1 MTISMTPSLKSK
13 ALRNKALHNQSL
25 NSKALKNKALWL
37 APLSAAVLM
46 LAGCNNSAT
55 PEEGAAADTATD
67 TPMNIKIATES
78 SYKPFSY
85 TDADG
90 KLIGYEIEL
99 VDALCEQMQAE
110 CEVISQDWDGL
121 IPGLNA
127 QKFDAIIAGMS
138 ITPERKEVVEFTDP
152 YFHSGIVLIGKKG
165 DDISVADLAGQPVA
179 SQRSTVAAQYL
190 QDEHANADIKLYDT
204 QDNAYLDLTSGR
216 VRAMM
221 SDKVTGI
228 DWLKTEAGQDYEVK
242 GQEISTDEDAMG
254 IAFRKGDP
262 LVAKFNKA
270 LAELKENGT
279 YDQITGS
286 YFGTSSTAAA
296 QKAVATTDVKEVLV
310 VEDADANVDADA
322 VIADEE
328 QAATN

>member
-1 MTISMTPSLKSK
+1 MTLSITSLMTSSMSK
-13 ALRNKALHNQSL
+13 
-25 NSKALKNKALWL
+25 KALWI
-37 APLSAAVLM
+37 APFSAAMLM
-46 LAGCNNSAT
+46 LAGCNNSSA
-55 PEEGAAADTATD
+55 PAESAEADTATEA
-67 TPMNIKIATES
+67 PMNIKIATES

-99 VDALCEQMQAE
+99 VDALCAQMKAE

-127 QKFDAIIAGMS
+127 QKFDAAIAGMS
-138 ITPERKEVVEFTDP
+138 ITPERKEVVDFSDP
-152 YFHSGIVLIGKKG
+152 YFHSGIILIGKKG
-165 DDISVADLAGQPVA
+165 DDISIDSLKGQPIA
-179 SQRSTVAAQYL
+179 SQRSTVASQYL
-190 QDEHANADIKLYDT
+190 QDEHADADIKLYDT

-216 VRAMM
+216 VRGMM

-228 DWLKTEAGQDYEVK
+228 DWLKTDAGKDYEVK
-242 GQEISTDEDAMG
+242 GDEISSDDDAMG

-262 LVAKFNKA
+262 LVAKFNAA
-270 LAELKENGT
+270 LAELKDNGT

-296 QKAVATTDVKEVLV
+296 QKAVVTDGVDEVIV
-310 VEDADANVDADA
+310 VEEDAPA
-322 VIADEE
+322 E
-328 QAATN
+328 AATN

>member
-1 MTISMTPSLKSK
+1 MTLSITSSMSK
-13 ALRNKALHNQSL
+13 
-25 NSKALKNKALWL
+25 KALWI
-37 APLSAAVLM
+37 APFSAAMLM
-46 LAGCNNSAT
+46 LAGCNDSSA
-55 PEEGAAADTATD
+55 PAENAEADTATEA
-67 TPMNIKIATES
+67 PMNIKIATES

-99 VDALCEQMQAE
+99 VDALCAQMKAK

-127 QKFDAIIAGMS
+127 QKFDAAIAGMS
-138 ITPERKEVVEFTDP
+138 ITPERKEVVDFSDP
-152 YFHSGIVLIGKKG
+152 YFHSGIILIGKKG
-165 DDISVADLAGQPVA
+165 DDISIDSLKGQPIA
-179 SQRSTVAAQYL
+179 SQRSTVASQYL
-190 QDEHANADIKLYDT
+190 QDEHADADIKLYDT

-216 VRAMM
+216 ARAMM

-228 DWLKTEAGQDYEVK
+228 DWLKTDAGKDYEVK
-242 GQEISTDEDAMG
+242 GDEISSDDDAMG

-262 LVAKFNKA
+262 LVAKFNAA
-270 LAELKENGT
+270 LAELKDNGT

-296 QKAVATTDVKEVLV
+296 QKASVTDGVDEVIV
-310 VEDADANVDADA
+310 VEEDAPA
-322 VIADEE
+322 E
-328 QAATN
+328 AATN

>member
-1 MTISMTPSLKSK
+1 MALSIASSK
-13 ALRNKALHNQSL
+13 ITKAM
-25 NSKALKNKALWL
+25 WL

-55 PEEGAAADTATD
+55 PTENAATD
-67 TPMNIKIATES
+67 TSADATPLNIKIATES

-99 VDALCEQMQAE
+99 VDALCEQMKAK

-127 QKFDAIIAGMS
+127 QKFDAAIAGMS
-138 ITPERKEVVEFTDP
+138 ITPERKEVVEFSDP
-152 YFHSGIVLIGKKG
+152 YFYSGIVLIGKKG
-165 DDISVADLAGQPVA
+165 DNIRVEDLKGQSIG
-179 SQRSTVAAQYL
+179 SQRATIASQYL
-190 QDEHANADIKLYDT
+190 QADHPEADIKLYDT

-228 DWLKTEAGQDYEVK
+228 DWLKTAAGQDYEVK
-242 GQEISTDEDAMG
+242 GQEISTNDDAMG
-254 IAFRKGDP
+254 IAFRKGDA
-262 LVAKFNKA
+262 LVAKFNTA
-270 LAELKENGT
+270 LAELKANGT
-279 YDQITGS
+279 YDQITSS
-286 YFGTSSTAAA
+286 YFGTTTTAAA
-296 QKAVATTDVKEVLV
+296 QTSVTPATEAI
-310 VEDADANVDADA
+310 VEDKTVK
-322 VIADEE
+322 V
-328 QAATN
+328 TN

>member
-1 MTISMTPSLKSK
+1 MTISMTSSMSK
-13 ALRNKALHNQSL
+13 
-25 NSKALKNKALWL
+25 KALWL
-37 APLSAAVLM
+37 APLSAAMLM
-46 LAGCNNSAT
+46 LAGCNNSSA
-55 PEEGAAADTATD
+55 PAENAEADTATEA
-67 TPMNIKIATES
+67 PLNIKIATES

-99 VDALCEQMQAE
+99 VDALCAQMKAE

-127 QKFDAIIAGMS
+127 QKFDAAIAGMS
-138 ITPERKEVVEFTDP
+138 ITPERKEVVDFSDP
-152 YFHSGIVLIGKKG
+152 YFHSGIILIGKKG
-165 DDISVADLAGQPVA
+165 DDLSVESLTGLPIA
-179 SQRSTVAAQYL
+179 SQRSTVASQYL
-190 QDEHANADIKLYDT
+190 QDEHTDADIKLYDT

-216 VRAMM
+216 VRGMM

-228 DWLKTEAGQDYEVK
+228 DWLKTDAGKGYEVK
-242 GQEISTDEDAMG
+242 GEEISTNDDAMG

-262 LVAKFNKA
+262 LVAKFNAA
-270 LAELKENGT
+270 LAELKDNGT

-296 QKAVATTDVKEVLV
+296 QKAVATTDSVEEVMV
-310 VEDADANVDADA
+310 AEEEAPAN
-322 VIADEE
+322 
-328 QAATN
+328 

>member
-1 MTISMTPSLKSK
+1 MITSMTSSMSK
-13 ALRNKALHNQSL
+13 
-25 NSKALKNKALWL
+25 KALWL
-37 APLSAAVLM
+37 APLSAAMLM
-46 LAGCNNSAT
+46 LAACNNSST
-55 PEEGAAADTATD
+55 PTENTDAASTSDA
-67 TPMNIKIATES
+67 PLHIKIATES

-85 TDADG
+85 TDANG

-99 VDALCEQMQAE
+99 VDALCAQMKAE

-127 QKFDAIIAGMS
+127 QKFDAAIAGMS

-152 YFHSGIVLIGKKG
+152 YFHTGIILIGKKG

-179 SQRSTVAAQYL
+179 SQRSTVSSQYL
-190 QDEHANADIKLYDT
+190 QDEYPDADIKLYDT

-228 DWLKTEAGQDYEVK
+228 DWLKTEAGQNYEVK
-242 GQEISTDEDAMG
+242 GDEISTEEDAMG

-262 LVAKFNKA
+262 LVAKFNTA
-270 LAELKENGT
+270 LAEIKADGT

-286 YFGTSSTAAA
+286 YFGTNTTAAA
-296 QKAVATTDVKEVLV
+296 QEAETT
-310 VEDADANVDADA
+310 
-322 VIADEE
+322 
-328 QAATN
+328 TN

>member
-1 MTISMTPSLKSK
+1 MTISMTSLMTSSMSKK
-13 ALRNKALHNQSL
+13 ALL
-25 NSKALKNKALWL
+25 L
-37 APLSAAVLM
+37 APLSAAMLL
-46 LAGCNNSAT
+46 LAGCNDSSA
-55 PEEGAAADTATD
+55 PAENAEADTASEA
-67 TPMNIKIATES
+67 PMNIKIATES

-99 VDALCEQMQAE
+99 VDALCAQMKAE

-127 QKFDAIIAGMS
+127 QKFDAAIAGMS
-138 ITPERKEVVEFTDP
+138 ITPERKEVVDFSDP
-152 YFHSGIVLIGKKG
+152 YFHSGIILIGKKG
-165 DDISVADLAGQPVA
+165 DDISIDSLKGQPIA
-179 SQRSTVAAQYL
+179 SQRSTVASQYL
-190 QDEHANADIKLYDT
+190 QDEHADADIKLYDT

-216 VRAMM
+216 ARAMM

-228 DWLKTEAGQDYEVK
+228 DWLKTDAGKDYEVK
-242 GQEISTDEDAMG
+242 GDEISTNDDAMG

-262 LVAKFNKA
+262 LVAKFNAA
-270 LAELKENGT
+270 LAELKDNGT

-296 QKAVATTDVKEVLV
+296 QKASVTDGVDEVIV
-310 VEDADANVDADA
+310 VEEDAPA
-322 VIADEE
+322 E
-328 QAATN
+328 AATN

>member
-1 MTISMTPSLKSK
+1 MTLSITSSMSK
-13 ALRNKALHNQSL
+13 
-25 NSKALKNKALWL
+25 KALWI
-37 APLSAAVLM
+37 APFSAAMLM
-46 LAGCNNSAT
+46 LAGCNDSSA
-55 PEEGAAADTATD
+55 PAENAEADTATEA
-67 TPMNIKIATES
+67 PMNIKIATES

-99 VDALCEQMQAE
+99 VDALCAQMKAK

-127 QKFDAIIAGMS
+127 QKFDAAIAGMS
-138 ITPERKEVVEFTDP
+138 ITPERKEVVDFSDP
-152 YFHSGIVLIGKKG
+152 YFHSGIILIGKKG
-165 DDISVADLAGQPVA
+165 DDISIDSLKGQPIA
-179 SQRSTVAAQYL
+179 SQRSTVASQYL
-190 QDEHANADIKLYDT
+190 QDEHADADIKLYDT

-216 VRAMM
+216 ARAMM

-228 DWLKTEAGQDYEVK
+228 DWLKTDAGKDYEVK
-242 GQEISTDEDAMG
+242 GDEISSDDDAMG

-262 LVAKFNKA
+262 LVAKFNAA
-270 LAELKENGT
+270 LAELKDNGT

-296 QKAVATTDVKEVLV
+296 QKAVVTDGVDEVIV
-310 VEDADANVDADA
+310 VEEDAPA
-322 VIADEE
+322 E
-328 QAATN
+328 AATN

>member
-1 MTISMTPSLKSK
+1 MTISMTSLMTKK
-13 ALRNKALHNQSL
+13 AF
-25 NSKALKNKALWL
+25 WL
-37 APLSAAVLM
+37 APLSAAMLM
-46 LAGCNNSAT
+46 LAGCNNSSAPT
-55 PEEGAAADTATD
+55 DSAEVDAATD
-67 TPMNIKIATES
+67 TPLNIKIATES

-99 VDALCEQMQAE
+99 VDALCAQMKAE

-127 QKFDAIIAGMS
+127 QKFDAAIAGMS
-138 ITPERKEVVEFTDP
+138 ITPERKEVVEFSDP
-152 YFHSGIVLIGKKG
+152 YFHSGIILIGKKG
-165 DDISVADLAGQPVA
+165 DDISVEALKGQPVA
-179 SQRSTVAAQYL
+179 SQRSTVASQYL
-190 QDEHANADIKLYDT
+190 QDEHADADVKLYDT

-228 DWLKTEAGQDYEVK
+228 DWLKTEAGKDYEVK
-242 GQEISTDEDAMG
+242 GQEISTNDDAMG

-262 LVAKFNKA
+262 LVAKFNAA
-270 LAELKENGT
+270 LAELKANGT

-286 YFGTSSTAAA
+286 YFGTSTTAAA
-296 QKAVATTDVKEVLV
+296 QKTAANGSVEQV
-310 VEDADANVDADA
+310 VVVDEGNVDANT
-322 VIADEE
+322 VIAEEE
-328 QAATN
+328 QTETATN

>member
-1 MTISMTPSLKSK
+1 MTISMTRSMSK
-13 ALRNKALHNQSL
+13 
-25 NSKALKNKALWL
+25 KALWL
-37 APLSAAVLM
+37 APLSAAMLM
-46 LAGCNNSAT
+46 LAGCNNSSA
-55 PEEGAAADTATD
+55 PADSAEADAADA
-67 TPMNIKIATES
+67 PLNIKIATES

-99 VDALCEQMQAE
+99 VDALCAQMKAE

-127 QKFDAIIAGMS
+127 QKFDAAIAGMS
-138 ITPERKEVVEFTDP
+138 ITPERKEVVDFSEP
-152 YFHSGIVLIGKKG
+152 YFHSGIILIGKKG
-165 DDISVADLAGQPVA
+165 DDLTIDSLKGQPIA
-179 SQRSTVAAQYL
+179 SQRSTVASQYL
-190 QDEHANADIKLYDT
+190 QDEHSDADIKLYDT

-216 VRAMM
+216 VRGMM

-228 DWLKTEAGQDYEVK
+228 DWLKTEAGQNYEVK
-242 GQEISTDEDAMG
+242 GNEISSNDDAMG

-270 LAELKENGT
+270 LSELKANGT

-296 QKAVATTDVKEVLV
+296 QKAVATEGVEEVLV
-310 VEDADANVDADA
+310 VDDGDVDANA
-322 VIADEE
+322 VIADQE
-328 QAATN
+328 QAEAATN

>member
-1 MTISMTPSLKSK
+1 MITSMTSSMSK
-13 ALRNKALHNQSL
+13 
-25 NSKALKNKALWL
+25 KALWL
-37 APLSAAVLM
+37 APLSTAMLM
-46 LAGCNNSAT
+46 LAACNNSST
-55 PEEGAAADTATD
+55 PTENTDAAATSDA
-67 TPMNIKIATES
+67 PLHIKIATES
-78 SYKPFSY
+78 SFKPFSY

-99 VDALCEQMQAE
+99 VDALCAQMKAE

-127 QKFDAIIAGMS
+127 QKFDAAIAGMS
-138 ITPERKEVVEFTDP
+138 ITPERKEVVEFSDP
-152 YFHSGIVLIGKKG
+152 YFHTGIILIGKKG
-165 DDISVADLAGQPVA
+165 DDITVDGLKGQPVA
-179 SQRSTVAAQYL
+179 SQRSTVASQYL
-190 QDEHANADIKLYDT
+190 QEKHADSDIKLYDT

-228 DWLKTEAGQDYEVK
+228 DWLKTEAGKDYEVK
-242 GQEISTDEDAMG
+242 GQEISTSDDAMG

-270 LAELKENGT
+270 LAELKANGT

-296 QKAVATTDVKEVLV
+296 QKTAATGSVEQVVVVDEGDV
-310 VEDADANVDADA
+310 DANA
-322 VIADEE
+322 VITEEE
-328 QAATN
+328 QTEPSTN

>member
-1 MTISMTPSLKSK
+1 MMISSMKIKTM
-13 ALRNKALHNQSL
+13 
-25 NSKALKNKALWL
+25 WL
-37 APLSAAVLM
+37 APLSAAMLM
-46 LAGCNNSAT
+46 LAGCSNGSA
-55 PEEGAAADTATD
+55 PEESAATD
-67 TPMNIKIATES
+67 TTADAPMSVKIATES

-99 VDALCEQMQAE
+99 VDALCAQMKAE
-110 CEVISQDWDGL
+110 CELISQDWDGL

-127 QKFDAIIAGMS
+127 QKFDAVIAGMS

-152 YFHSGIVLIGKKG
+152 YFHTGIILIGKKG
-165 DDISVADLAGQPVA
+165 DDISVVDLAGQPVA
-179 SQRSTVAAQYL
+179 SQRSTVSSQYL
-190 QDEHANADIKLYDT
+190 QDEYPDADIKLYDT

-228 DWLKTEAGQDYEVK
+228 DWLKTEAGQNYEVK
-242 GQEISTDEDAMG
+242 GDEISTEEDAMG

-262 LVAKFNKA
+262 LVAKFNTA
-270 LAELKENGT
+270 LAEIKADGT

-286 YFGTSSTAAA
+286 YFGTSTTAAA
-296 QKAVATTDVKEVLV
+296 QEAETT
-310 VEDADANVDADA
+310 
-322 VIADEE
+322 
-328 QAATN
+328 TN

>member
-1 MTISMTPSLKSK
+1 MTISMTSSMSK
-13 ALRNKALHNQSL
+13 
-25 NSKALKNKALWL
+25 KALWL
-37 APLSAAVLM
+37 APLSAAMLM
-46 LAGCNNSAT
+46 LAGCNNSSA
-55 PEEGAAADTATD
+55 PAENAEADTATEA
-67 TPMNIKIATES
+67 PLNIKIATES

-99 VDALCEQMQAE
+99 VDALCAQMKAE

-127 QKFDAIIAGMS
+127 QKFDAAIAGMS
-138 ITPERKEVVEFTDP
+138 ITPERKEVVDFSDP
-152 YFHSGIVLIGKKG
+152 YFHSGIILIGKKG
-165 DDISVADLAGQPVA
+165 DDLSVESLTGLPIA
-179 SQRSTVAAQYL
+179 SQRSTVASQYL
-190 QDEHANADIKLYDT
+190 QDEHADADIKLYDT

-216 VRAMM
+216 VRGMM

-228 DWLKTEAGQDYEVK
+228 DWLKTDAGKGYEVK
-242 GQEISTDEDAMG
+242 GEEISTNDDAMG

-262 LVAKFNKA
+262 LVAKFNAA
-270 LAELKENGT
+270 LAELKDNGT

-296 QKAVATTDVKEVLV
+296 QKAVATTDSIEEVMV
-310 VEDADANVDADA
+310 A
-322 VIADEE
+322 EE
-328 QAATN
+328 EAPTN

>member
-1 MTISMTPSLKSK
+1 MTISMTSSISK
-13 ALRNKALHNQSL
+13 
-25 NSKALKNKALWL
+25 KALWL
-37 APLSAAVLM
+37 APLSAAMLM
-46 LAGCNNSAT
+46 LAGCNNSSA
-55 PEEGAAADTATD
+55 PAENAEADTATEA
-67 TPMNIKIATES
+67 PLNIKIATES

-99 VDALCEQMQAE
+99 VDALCAQMKAE

-127 QKFDAIIAGMS
+127 QKFDAAIAGMS
-138 ITPERKEVVEFTDP
+138 ITPERKEVVDFSDP
-152 YFHSGIVLIGKKG
+152 YFHSGIILIGKKG
-165 DDISVADLAGQPVA
+165 DDLSVESLTGLPIA
-179 SQRSTVAAQYL
+179 SQRSTVASQYL
-190 QDEHANADIKLYDT
+190 QDEHADADIKLYDT

-216 VRAMM
+216 VRGMM

-228 DWLKTEAGQDYEVK
+228 DWLKTDAGKGYEVK
-242 GQEISTDEDAMG
+242 GEEISTNDDAMG

-262 LVAKFNKA
+262 LIAKFNAA
-270 LAELKENGT
+270 LAELKDNGT

-296 QKAVATTDVKEVLV
+296 QKAVATTDSVEEVIV
-310 VEDADANVDADA
+310 TEEEAPAN
-322 VIADEE
+322 
-328 QAATN
+328 

>member
-1 MTISMTPSLKSK
+1 MTISMTRSMSK
-13 ALRNKALHNQSL
+13 
-25 NSKALKNKALWL
+25 KALWL
-37 APLSAAVLM
+37 APLSAAMLM
-46 LAGCNNSAT
+46 LAGCNNSSA
-55 PEEGAAADTATD
+55 PADSAEADAADA
-67 TPMNIKIATES
+67 PLNIKIATES

-99 VDALCEQMQAE
+99 VDALCAQMKAE

-127 QKFDAIIAGMS
+127 QKFDAAIAGMS
-138 ITPERKEVVEFTDP
+138 ITPERKEVVDFSDP
-152 YFHSGIVLIGKKG
+152 YFHSGIILIGKKG
-165 DDISVADLAGQPVA
+165 DDLTIDSLKGQPIA
-179 SQRSTVAAQYL
+179 SQRSTVASQYL
-190 QDEHANADIKLYDT
+190 QDEHSDADIKLYDT

-216 VRAMM
+216 VRGMM

-228 DWLKTEAGQDYEVK
+228 DWLKTEAGQNYEVK
-242 GQEISTDEDAMG
+242 GNEISSDDDAMG

-270 LAELKENGT
+270 LSELKANGT

-296 QKAVATTDVKEVLV
+296 QKAVATEGVEEVLV
-310 VEDADANVDADA
+310 VDDGDVDANA
-322 VIADEE
+322 VIADQE
-328 QAATN
+328 QAEAATN

>member
-1 MTISMTPSLKSK
+1 MTSSMTASFKT
-13 ALRNKALHNQSL
+13 
-25 NSKALKNKALWL
+25 KALWL
-37 APLSAAVLM
+37 APLSAAMLM
-46 LAGCNNSAT
+46 LAGCNNSSAPVEST
-55 PEEGAAADTATD
+55 DTDTASEA
-67 TPMNIKIATES
+67 PLNIKIATES

-90 KLIGYEIEL
+90 NLIGYEIEL
-99 VDALCEQMQAE
+99 VDALCAQMKAE

-127 QKFDAIIAGMS
+127 QKFDAAIAGMS
-138 ITPERKEVVEFTDP
+138 ITPERQEVVEFSDP
-152 YFHSGIVLIGKKG
+152 YFYSGIILIGKKG
-165 DDISVADLAGQPVA
+165 DNLSVASLQGQPIA
-179 SQRSTVAAQYL
+179 SQRSTVASQYL

-216 VRAMM
+216 VRGMM

-228 DWLKTEAGQDYEVK
+228 DWLKTEAGQNYEVK
-242 GQEISTDEDAMG
+242 GAEISTNDDAMG

-262 LVAKFNKA
+262 LVAKFNSA
-270 LAELKENGT
+270 LAELKANGT

-296 QKAVATTDVKEVLV
+296 QQAVATNGVEEVLV
-310 VEDADANVDADA
+310 VDEGNVDANA
-322 VIADEE
+322 TIAAEE
-328 QAATN
+328 QAEAAAN

>member
-1 MTISMTPSLKSK
+1 MTISMTRSMSK
-13 ALRNKALHNQSL
+13 
-25 NSKALKNKALWL
+25 KALWL
-37 APLSAAVLM
+37 APLSAAMLM
-46 LAGCNNSAT
+46 LAGCNNSST
-55 PEEGAAADTATD
+55 PADSAEADAADA
-67 TPMNIKIATES
+67 PLNIKIATES

-99 VDALCEQMQAE
+99 VDALCAQMKAE

-127 QKFDAIIAGMS
+127 QKFDAAIAGMS
-138 ITPERKEVVEFTDP
+138 ITPERKEVVDFSDP
-152 YFHSGIVLIGKKG
+152 YFHSGIILIGKKG
-165 DDISVADLAGQPVA
+165 DDLAIDSLKGQPIA
-179 SQRSTVAAQYL
+179 SQRSTVASQYL
-190 QDEHANADIKLYDT
+190 QDEHSDADIKLYDT

-216 VRAMM
+216 VRGMM

-228 DWLKTEAGQDYEVK
+228 DWLKTEAGQNYEVK
-242 GQEISTDEDAMG
+242 GNEISSNDDAMG

-262 LVAKFNKA
+262 LVSKFNKA
-270 LAELKENGT
+270 LSELKANGT

-296 QKAVATTDVKEVLV
+296 QKAVATEGVEEVLV
-310 VEDADANVDADA
+310 VDDGDVDANA
-322 VIADEE
+322 VIADQE
-328 QAATN
+328 QAEAATN

>member
-1 MTISMTPSLKSK
+1 MSFSISATV
-13 ALRNKALHNQSL
+13 
-25 NSKALKNKALWL
+25 NKALWL
-37 APLSAAVLM
+37 APLSAAMLM
-46 LAGCNNSAT
+46 LAGCNNSTTTTENVAVDS
-55 PEEGAAADTATD
+55 ADA

-99 VDALCEQMQAE
+99 IDALCAQMNAE

-127 QKFDAIIAGMS
+127 QKFDAAIAGMS
-138 ITPERKEVVEFTDP
+138 ITPERKEVVEFSDP
-152 YFHSGIVLIGKKG
+152 YFYSGIILIGKKG
-165 DDISVADLAGQPVA
+165 DNVSVDDLKSQPIA
-179 SQRSTVAAQYL
+179 SQRATVSAQYL
-190 QDEHANADIKLYDT
+190 QDEHSDADIKLYDT

-228 DWLKTEAGQDYEVK
+228 DWLKTAAGKEYEVK
-242 GQEISTDEDAMG
+242 GEEISTDDDAMG

-262 LVAKFNKA
+262 LVAKFNTA
-270 LAELKENGT
+270 LAELKSNGS

-286 YFGTSSTAAA
+286 YFGTSTTAAA
-296 QKAVATTDVKEVLV
+296 QNTVVNDAEV
-310 VEDADANVDADA
+310 VEGEPAEMAN
-322 VIADEE
+322 
-328 QAATN
+328 

>member
-1 MTISMTPSLKSK
+1 MTSLMTSSMSKK
-13 ALRNKALHNQSL
+13 ALL
-25 NSKALKNKALWL
+25 L
-37 APLSAAVLM
+37 APLSAAMLL
-46 LAGCNNSAT
+46 LAGCNDSSA
-55 PEEGAAADTATD
+55 PAENAEADTASEA
-67 TPMNIKIATES
+67 PMNIKIATES

-99 VDALCEQMQAE
+99 VDALCAQMKAE

-127 QKFDAIIAGMS
+127 QKFDAAIAGMS
-138 ITPERKEVVEFTDP
+138 ITPERKEVVDFSDP
-152 YFHSGIVLIGKKG
+152 YFHSGIILIGKKG
-165 DDISVADLAGQPVA
+165 DDISIDSLKGQPIA
-179 SQRSTVAAQYL
+179 SQRSTVASQYL
-190 QDEHANADIKLYDT
+190 QDEHADADIKLYDT

-216 VRAMM
+216 ARAMM

-228 DWLKTEAGQDYEVK
+228 DWLKTDAGKDYEVK
-242 GQEISTDEDAMG
+242 GDEISTNDDAMG

-262 LVAKFNKA
+262 LVAKFNAA
-270 LAELKENGT
+270 LAELKDNGT

-296 QKAVATTDVKEVLV
+296 QKASVTDGVDEVIV
-310 VEDADANVDADA
+310 VEEDAPA
-322 VIADEE
+322 E
-328 QAATN
+328 AATN

>member
-1 MTISMTPSLKSK
+1 MAISMTSSMGK
-13 ALRNKALHNQSL
+13 
-25 NSKALKNKALWL
+25 KALWL
-37 APLSAAVLM
+37 APLSAAMLM
-46 LAGCNNSAT
+46 LAACNNSSA
-55 PEEGAAADTATD
+55 PADSAEADTATD
-67 TPMNIKIATES
+67 APLNIKIATES

-99 VDALCEQMQAE
+99 VDALCAQMKAE

-127 QKFDAIIAGMS
+127 QKFDAAIAGMS
-138 ITPERKEVVEFTDP
+138 ITPERKEVVDFSDP
-152 YFHSGIVLIGKKG
+152 YFHSGIILIGKKG
-165 DDISVADLAGQPVA
+165 DDLSIDGLQGQPIA
-179 SQRSTVAAQYL
+179 SQRSTVASQYL
-190 QDEHANADIKLYDT
+190 QDEHSNADIKLYDT

-216 VRAMM
+216 VRGMM

-228 DWLKTEAGQDYEVK
+228 DWLKTEAGKNYEVK
-242 GQEISTDEDAMG
+242 GQEISSNDDAMG

-262 LVAKFNKA
+262 LIAKFNKA
-270 LAELKENGT
+270 LAELKDNGT

-296 QKAVATTDVKEVLV
+296 QKAVATDGVEEVLV
-310 VEDADANVDADA
+310 VDEGNVDANA
-322 VIADEE
+322 VIAAEE
-328 QAATN
+328 QAEATAN

>member
-1 MTISMTPSLKSK
+1 MTISMTRSMSK
-13 ALRNKALHNQSL
+13 
-25 NSKALKNKALWL
+25 KALWL
-37 APLSAAVLM
+37 APLSAAMLM
-46 LAGCNNSAT
+46 LAGCNNSSA
-55 PEEGAAADTATD
+55 PADSAEADAADA
-67 TPMNIKIATES
+67 PLNIKIATES

-90 KLIGYEIEL
+90 NLIGYEIEL
-99 VDALCEQMQAE
+99 VDALCAQMKAE

-127 QKFDAIIAGMS
+127 QKFDAAIAGMS
-138 ITPERKEVVEFTDP
+138 ITPERKEVVDFSDP
-152 YFHSGIVLIGKKG
+152 YFHSGIILIGKKG
-165 DDISVADLAGQPVA
+165 DDLTIDSLKGQPIA
-179 SQRSTVAAQYL
+179 SQRSTVASQYL
-190 QDEHANADIKLYDT
+190 QDEHSDADIKLYDT

-216 VRAMM
+216 VRGMM

-228 DWLKTEAGQDYEVK
+228 DWLKTEAGQNYEVK
-242 GQEISTDEDAMG
+242 GNEISSNDDAMG

-270 LAELKENGT
+270 LSELKANGT

-296 QKAVATTDVKEVLV
+296 QKAVATEGVEEVLV
-310 VEDADANVDADA
+310 VDDGDVDANS
-322 VIADEE
+322 VIADQE
-328 QAATN
+328 QAEAATN

>member
-1 MTISMTPSLKSK
+1 MITSMTSSISK
-13 ALRNKALHNQSL
+13 
-25 NSKALKNKALWL
+25 KALWL
-37 APLSAAVLM
+37 APLSAAMLM
-46 LAGCNNSAT
+46 LTACNNSSAPT
-55 PEEGAAADTATD
+55 ESTETDAATD
-67 TPMNIKIATES
+67 DAPLNIKIATES

-99 VDALCEQMQAE
+99 VDALCAQMKAE

-127 QKFDAIIAGMS
+127 QKFDAAIAGMS
-138 ITPERKEVVEFTDP
+138 ITPERKEVVEFSDP
-152 YFHSGIVLIGKKG
+152 YFHTGIILIGKKG
-165 DDISVADLAGQPVA
+165 DDISVEGLKGQPIA
-179 SQRSTVAAQYL
+179 SQRSTVASQYL
-190 QDEHANADIKLYDT
+190 QEKHADSDIKLYDT

-228 DWLKTEAGQDYEVK
+228 DWLKTEAGKDYEVK
-242 GQEISTDEDAMG
+242 GQEISTSDDAMG

-270 LAELKENGT
+270 LAELKDNGT

-296 QKAVATTDVKEVLV
+296 QKAVATEGVKEVV
-310 VEDADANVDADA
+310 VVDDGNVDANA
-322 VIADEE
+322 VIAKEE
-328 QAATN
+328 HAEAATN

>member
-1 MTISMTPSLKSK
+1 MTISMTSSMS
-13 ALRNKALHNQSL
+13 R
-25 NSKALKNKALWL
+25 KALWL
-37 APLSAAVLM
+37 APLSAAMLM
-46 LAGCNNSAT
+46 LAGCNNSSEPA
-55 PEEGAAADTATD
+55 ENAEADTATEA
-67 TPMNIKIATES
+67 PLNIKIATES

-99 VDALCEQMQAE
+99 VDALCAQMKAE

-127 QKFDAIIAGMS
+127 QKFDAAIAGMS
-138 ITPERKEVVEFTDP
+138 ITPERKEVVDFSDP
-152 YFHSGIVLIGKKG
+152 YFHSGIILIGKKG
-165 DDISVADLAGQPVA
+165 DDLSVESLTGLPIA
-179 SQRSTVAAQYL
+179 SQRSTVASQYL
-190 QDEHANADIKLYDT
+190 QDEHADADIKLYDT

-216 VRAMM
+216 VRGMM

-228 DWLKTEAGQDYEVK
+228 DWLKTDAGKGYEVK
-242 GQEISTDEDAMG
+242 GEEISTNDDAMG

-262 LVAKFNKA
+262 LVAKFNAA
-270 LAELKENGT
+270 LAELKDNGT

-296 QKAVATTDVKEVLV
+296 QKAVATTDSVEEVV
-310 VEDADANVDADA
+310 VAEEEAPAN
-322 VIADEE
+322 
-328 QAATN
+328 

>member
-1 MTISMTPSLKSK
+1 MTISMTSSMTKK
-13 ALRNKALHNQSL
+13 V
-25 NSKALKNKALWL
+25 LWL
-37 APLSAAVLM
+37 APLSAAMLM
-46 LAGCNNSAT
+46 LAGCNNSST
-55 PEEGAAADTATD
+55 PEDSAATDTATD
-67 TPMNIKIATES
+67 TPINVKIATES

-99 VDALCEQMQAE
+99 VDALCAQMKAD
-110 CEVISQDWDGL
+110 CELISQDWDGL

-152 YFHSGIVLIGKKG
+152 YFHTGIILIGKKG
-165 DDISVADLAGQPVA
+165 DDISVEGLKGQPVA
-179 SQRSTVAAQYL
+179 SQRSTVASQYL
-190 QDEHANADIKLYDT
+190 QDEHAEADIKLYDT

-228 DWLKTEAGQDYEVK
+228 DWLKTEAGKDYEVK

-270 LAELKENGT
+270 LAELKDNGT

-296 QKAVATTDVKEVLV
+296 QKAVATGGVEKVLV
-310 VEDADANVDADA
+310 IEGDNVDVDANAT
-322 VIADEE
+322 IAAEE
-328 QAATN
+328 QAEAAAN

>member
-1 MTISMTPSLKSK
+1 MTISMTSSK
-13 ALRNKALHNQSL
+13 NQS
-25 NSKALKNKALWL
+25 LKNKAFWL

-46 LAGCNNSAT
+46 LAGCNNSST
-55 PEEGAAADTATD
+55 PADGAATADTTSDA
-67 TPMNIKIATES
+67 PMNIKIATES

-99 VDALCEQMQAE
+99 VDALCAQMKAK
-110 CEVISQDWDGL
+110 CDVISQDWDGL

-152 YFHSGIVLIGKKG
+152 YFHTGIILIGKKG
-165 DDISVADLAGQPVA
+165 DDISVADLKGQPIA
-179 SQRSTVAAQYL
+179 SQRSTVASQYL
-190 QDEHANADIKLYDT
+190 QDEHAEADVKLYDT

-228 DWLKTEAGQDYEVK
+228 DWLKTDAGKNYEVK

-270 LAELKENGT
+270 LAELKDNGT

-296 QKAVATTDVKEVLV
+296 QKAVATPEVKADTV
-310 VEDADANVDADA
+310 VEGDTANVDADTA
-322 VIADEE
+322 VAPEAKTD
-328 QAATN
+328 AATN

>member
-1 MTISMTPSLKSK
+1 MTLSMTSSMSKK
-13 ALRNKALHNQSL
+13 ALL
-25 NSKALKNKALWL
+25 L
-37 APLSAAVLM
+37 APLSAAMLM
-46 LAGCNNSAT
+46 LAGCNNSSA
-55 PEEGAAADTATD
+55 PAENAEADTASEA
-67 TPMNIKIATES
+67 PMNIKIATES

-99 VDALCEQMQAE
+99 VDALCAQMKAE

-127 QKFDAIIAGMS
+127 QKFDAAIAGMS
-138 ITPERKEVVEFTDP
+138 ITPERKEVVDFSDP
-152 YFHSGIVLIGKKG
+152 YFHSGIILIGKKG
-165 DDISVADLAGQPVA
+165 DDISIDSLKGQPIA
-179 SQRSTVAAQYL
+179 SQRSTVASQYL
-190 QDEHANADIKLYDT
+190 QDEHADADIKLYDT

-216 VRAMM
+216 VRGMM

-228 DWLKTEAGQDYEVK
+228 DWLKTDAGKDYEVK
-242 GQEISTDEDAMG
+242 GDEISTNDDAMG

-262 LVAKFNKA
+262 LVAKFNAA
-270 LAELKENGT
+270 LAELKDNGT

-296 QKAVATTDVKEVLV
+296 QKAVVTDGVDEVIV
-310 VEDADANVDADA
+310 VEEDAPA
-322 VIADEE
+322 E
-328 QAATN
+328 AATN

>member
-1 MTISMTPSLKSK
+1 MTISMTRSMSK
-13 ALRNKALHNQSL
+13 
-25 NSKALKNKALWL
+25 KALWL
-37 APLSAAVLM
+37 APLSAAMLM
-46 LAGCNNSAT
+46 LAGCNNSSA
-55 PEEGAAADTATD
+55 PADSAEADAADA
-67 TPMNIKIATES
+67 PLNIKIATES

-99 VDALCEQMQAE
+99 VDALCAQMKAE

-127 QKFDAIIAGMS
+127 QKFDAAIAGMS
-138 ITPERKEVVEFTDP
+138 ITPERKEVVDFSDP
-152 YFHSGIVLIGKKG
+152 YFHSGIILIGKKG
-165 DDISVADLAGQPVA
+165 DDLAIDALKDQPIA
-179 SQRSTVAAQYL
+179 SQRSTVASQYL
-190 QDEHANADIKLYDT
+190 QDEHSDADIKLYDT

-216 VRAMM
+216 VRGMM

-228 DWLKTEAGQDYEVK
+228 DWLKTEAGQNYEVK
-242 GQEISTDEDAMG
+242 GNEISSNDDAMG

-270 LAELKENGT
+270 LSELKANGT

-296 QKAVATTDVKEVLV
+296 QKAVATEGVEEVLV
-310 VEDADANVDADA
+310 VDDGDVDANA
-322 VIADEE
+322 VIADQE
-328 QAATN
+328 QAEAATN

>member
-1 MTISMTPSLKSK
+1 MSIAITSKS
-13 ALRNKALHNQSL
+13 
-25 NSKALKNKALWL
+25 LWL
-37 APLSAAVLM
+37 VPLSAAILM
-46 LAGCNNSAT
+46 LGGCNNSST
-55 PEEGAAADTATD
+55 PADNTASD
-67 TPMNIKIATES
+67 TETPLNIKIATES

-99 VDALCEQMQAE
+99 IDALCTQMQAE

-127 QKFDAIIAGMS
+127 QKFDAAIAGMS
-138 ITPERKEVVEFTDP
+138 ITPERKEVVDFSDP
-152 YFHSGIVLIGKKG
+152 YFHTGIILIGKKG
-165 DDISVADLAGQPVA
+165 DNVSVDDLANQSIA
-179 SQRSTVAAQYL
+179 SQRATVASQYL
-190 QDEHANADIKLYDT
+190 QDAHPEADIKLYDT

-221 SDKVTGI
+221 SDKVTGL

-242 GQEISTDEDAMG
+242 GQEISTDDDAMG

-262 LVAKFNKA
+262 LVAKFNTA
-270 LAELKENGT
+270 IAELKANGT

-286 YFGTSSTAAA
+286 YFGTSSTAAVQA
-296 QKAVATTDVKEVLV
+296 QPAVATNTVEEVLAP
-310 VEDADANVDADA
+310 EDTDSLSVD
-322 VIADEE
+322 EKGE
-328 QAATN
+328 AATN